1 MQHEQLASRS
11 QNCLSRRRGL
21 FASSRAAFA
30 LALLGTV
37 IPGLALAQAIT
48 EFHIPTADAEPFGI
62 AAGPDGNLWFAE
74 HGAVSQIGR
83 ITTAGSFTEFPVP
96 TALSL
101 PRGITAGPDGNLW
114 FTEEDGNNIGRIT
127 TAGVVTEFPVPTAAS
142 EPGGITTG
150 PDGNLW
156 FTEVQ
161 ANKIARCTTAG
172 IITEFSIPTA
182 GGGPRD
188 IANGPDGNLWFTE
201 REGNQVGR
209 LTTAGVFTEFPVPT
223 AASLPRGIA
232 SGPDGNL
239 WFTEE
244 GGNKIGRVTTAG
256 VFTEFPIPTG
266 GVKPFAI
273 AAGPDGNLWFTE
285 ETGNNIG
292 RITTAGVIVE
302 FPIPSHGQL
311 HRGVTTGP
319 DGQIWWCERGNNKIG
334 RITPGPMTPETLVV
348 DSAGNGIFEPGETV
362 VVVPSWKNT
371 GASPLA
377 VTGVASSFTGPSGPT
392 YTIADA
398 AADYGSI
405 GAGATVDCA
414 TATADCYSFGV
425 TAAPRPADHWDT
437 TFEETLSDTSVKGW
451 TLHIGNSFGDVP
463 TSQPFY
469 VFIENIFHNG
479 ITGGCAAGTYCP
491 TNSVTRA
498 QMAVFLLKGEHGQ
511 DFVPPVCAGI
521 FADVTCPS
529 LFADWIEQLSAEGI
543 TGGCG
548 GANYCPN
555 NPVTRAQMA
564 AFLLKAEHGSSYV
577 PPTCGGIF
585 TDVVCPSLFADWIEQ
600 LSAEGI
606 TGGCGTGIYCPDNP
620 NTRGQMAV
628 FLVKTFGLTIYGP

>member
-1 MQHEQLASRS
+1 
-11 QNCLSRRRGL
+11 
-21 FASSRAAFA
+21 
-30 LALLGTV
+30 V
-37 IPGLALAQAIT
+37 IPGLVLAQAIT
-48 EFHIPTADAEPFGI
+48 EWRIPSADPQPFGI
-62 AAGPDGNLWFAE
+62 TSGPDGNLWFAE
-74 HGAVSQIGR
+74 HGSVSQIGR
-83 ITTAGSFTEFPVP
+83 ITTAGVFTEFPVLTP
-96 TALSL
+96 LST

-127 TAGVVTEFPVPTAAS
+127 TAGVVTEFPVPSAAS
-142 EPGGITTG
+142 EPGGITAG

-161 ANKIARCTTAG
+161 ANKIAKCTTAG
-172 IITEFSIPTA
+172 VITEFPIPTA

-188 IANGPDGNLWFTE
+188 IATGPDGNLWFTE
-201 REGNQVGR
+201 REGNQIGR

-223 AASLPRGIA
+223 AAALPRGIA

-244 GGNKIGRVTTAG
+244 DGNKIGRITTAG

-285 ETGNNIG
+285 ETGNSIG
-292 RITTAGVIVE
+292 RITTAGLITE
-302 FPIPSHGQL
+302 FPVPSHGQL

-319 DGQIWWCERGNNKIG
+319 DGNVWWCERGNNKIA
-334 RITPGPMTPETLVV
+334 RITPGPMTPEALAV
-348 DSAGNGIFEPGETV
+348 DAAGNGVFEPGETV

-371 GASPLA
+371 GGSPLA
-377 VTGVASSFTGPSGPT
+377 VTGVASSFTGPAGPV

-414 TATADCYSFGV
+414 TATANCYSLGV
-425 TAAPRPADHWDT
+425 TAAPRPADHWDA
-437 TFEETLSDTSVKGW
+437 TFEETLSDSSVKGW

-463 TSQPFY
+463 TDQQFY

-479 ITGGCAAGTYCP
+479 ITGGCGAGVYCP

-511 DFVPPVCAGI
+511 DFVPPPCASNPISFG
-521 FADVTCPS
+521 DVVCPS
-529 LFADWIEQLSAEGI
+529 QFADWIEELAAEGI

-548 GANYCPN
+548 GGNYCPAT
-555 NPVTRAQMA
+555 PVTRAQMA
-564 AFLLKAEHGSSYV
+564 AFLLKAEHGSNYV
-577 PPTCGGIF
+577 PPTCAGIF
-585 TDVVCPSLFADWIEQ
+585 TDVDCPSLFADFIEQ

-606 TGGCGTGIYCPDNP
+606 TGGCGAGIYCPDNP